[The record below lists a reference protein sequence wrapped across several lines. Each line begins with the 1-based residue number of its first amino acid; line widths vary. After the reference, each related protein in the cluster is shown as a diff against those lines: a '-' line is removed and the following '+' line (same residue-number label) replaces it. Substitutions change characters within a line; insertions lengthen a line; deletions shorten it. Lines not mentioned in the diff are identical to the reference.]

1 MQLDE
6 ELGPELRKERDMI
19 HAVHWTVKYILH
31 DGAAMEREQTDLA
44 TGILSGVIR
53 EADGVPKL
61 SALHVMSILLTHTGE
76 PGFAAEY
83 VRMTQEQ
90 ADKVAHDEQVG
101 IEYQ

>member
-1 MQLDE
+1 MQIEE
-6 ELGPELRKERDMI
+6 ELGHELKKTQDMI

-83 VRMTQEQ
+83 IRMTREQ
-90 ADKVAHDEQVG
+90 AEKVEQEEQIG